1 VAELCADIKQFTKLC
16 AAGKIEKMVMKKA
29 GRVYRLTPA
38 GHDAWETQDAAIPAE
53 YRRILW
59 IIEAEAHTDVVRG
72 LLREYPDELLDE
84 WLEELAELDLVES
97 TQTVLEC
104 DLDLSETSPNLGRQ
118 LVPDSEKGRL
128 AGEARAAGAQLTSRG
143 VYLAEARLRNRP
155 ASPKAA
161 AQTVVLV
168 VEDDPDQRALA
179 DLRMSMAG
187 YSVRVADSVNAL
199 LRSLLEH
206 GMPDVLVLDVMLDD
220 GDGFDV
226 LEKIRRNAMYALLP
240 VVMLTVKS
248 DAEDIARGLFLGA
261 DAYVTKPYSK
271 NLLSET
277 IRRVLKHA

>member
-1 VAELCADIKQFTKLC
+1 
-16 AAGKIEKMVMKKA
+16 MVMKKS
-29 GRVYRLTPA
+29 GRVFRLTPA

-84 WLEELAELDLVES
+84 WLEELVELDLVQA
-97 TQTVLEC
+97 TQTVVEC
-104 DLDLSETSPNLGRQ
+104 DLDLSETTGNLRRQ
-118 LVPDSEKGRL
+118 LVPEGEKGRL
-128 AGEARAAGAQLTSRG
+128 AGEARAVGAELMRRG
-143 VYLAEARLRNRP
+143 VYLAEAHLKNRP
-155 ASPKAA
+155 ASQKQA

-187 YSVRVADSVNAL
+187 YNVRVAESVNAL